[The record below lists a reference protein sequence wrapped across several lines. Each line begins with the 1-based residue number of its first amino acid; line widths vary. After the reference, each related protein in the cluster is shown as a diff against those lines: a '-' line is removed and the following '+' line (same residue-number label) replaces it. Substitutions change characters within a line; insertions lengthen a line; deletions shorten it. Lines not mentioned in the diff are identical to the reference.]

1 MPLQRAFRDGRHTP
15 RIPRTGRVWRTSKG
29 PSLGGNLQH
38 RGAAH
43 HDAGPETPRRAAE
56 RLRFAEPRSLPGHR
70 PDLLSVRN
78 RSAALD
84 QSSDAT
90 FPTSAR
96 RELTALRRQAPS
108 VPANQLPSAPAAG
121 SDRLAT
127 GPEATRRG
135 SLRSAVRP
143 FRADR
148 PGRRGRGHS
157 SPHLQIV
164 TIQPVHLDRTQAI
177 AEQPDV
183 RPVGWPPPADGV
195 NSRAEHGAYPPTRN
209 RDFQGV

>member
-1 MPLQRAFRDGRHTP
+1 MTP
-15 RIPRTGRVWRTSKG
+15 DRKRR
-29 PSLGGNLQH
+29 
-38 RGAAH
+38 RG
-43 HDAGPETPRRAAE
+43 AAE
-56 RLRFAEPRSLPGHR
+56 RLRFAEPRPLPDHR

-78 RSAALD
+78 RSVALD
-84 QSSDAT
+84 QSSDTT

-96 RELTALRRQAPS
+96 RALTALRRPAPS
-108 VPANQLPSAPAAG
+108 VPANQRPSAPAAG

-157 SPHLQIV
+157 SSRLKIV
-164 TIQPVHLDRTQAI
+164 TIQPVQLDRTQAI
-177 AEQPDV
+177 VEQHNA
-183 RPVGWPPPADGV
+183 RRVGWPPPADGV
-195 NSRAEHGAYPPTRN
+195 DSRAEHGAYPPTRN